1 MTETVFHSVRPL
13 HLGMSGIRLEKED
26 TPCEIS
32 ESRRLRLFP
41 HSEPHKLEAVALGP
55 RLRENQTGIDATLHR
70 TRLEPRCRRCE

>member
-32 ESRRLRLFP
+32 ESRRLRLSAFR
-41 HSEPHKLEAVALGP
+41 AALVWNLFAPVP
-55 RLRENQTGIDATLHR
+55 RVRENQMGINAT
-70 TRLEPRCRRCE
+70 